1 LVCLHAQ
8 EFFKLYFGDEAEF
21 LMTKFFEMRGE
32 LSVSSTPWSD
42 PVGEDAKYDNQTVL
56 RTKIIKMRVQIKGNP
71 FVKEAP
77 TTKNF
82 KLIENSENKIV
93 LKVLN
98 KTNDVPY
105 CDSFAVEEE
114 MLIASLPATKCCV
127 FRVSYCIRWY
137 KSTMM
142 KGMIKSN
149 TDAESEKSAN
159 AYKQWIIDN
168 GH

>member
-1 LVCLHAQ
+1 
-8 EFFKLYFGDEAEF
+8 
-21 LMTKFFEMRGE
+21 MTKFFEMRGE
-32 LSVSSTPWSD
+32 LNVSTTPWSD

-56 RTKIIKMRVQIKGNP
+56 RTKTIKMRVQIKGNP

-77 TTKNF
+77 TTKIF

-98 KTNDVPY
+98 KTTDVPY

-114 MLIASLPATKCCV
+114 LLIASLPATKCCV